1 MDLQIAISFMYNADI
16 FDKETEEWNDNLKT
30 Q

>member
-1 MDLQIAISFMYNADI
+1 MDLQIAISLMYDTDI

-30 Q
+30 